1 MEELRASGKAKHQII
16 AAACSIDHAKAIRAL
31 YDERSYKAEV
41 IHSNLTGDE
50 SNRIRKALKNSEL
63 DVIVHVQMLAEGA
76 DYPNLSVAAIFR
88 PFRHLVPYV
97 QFVGR
102 VMRVINQDSPGDP
115 DNRGYVVSHV
125 GLNVDRWWDELK
137 GLDQDDQAF
146 FEKLAASDRRFL
158 IPEQPGPGG
167 HTSEILP
174 RRYFQP
180 EMIVIE
186 EVIARYVKE
195 RFLPEDVKAIADDV
209 VNAMSLR
216 GLDLRS
222 LGIDREAL
230 EERIKAQFSQSQPV
244 GKVIEHPVQPQRAR
258 QVAKQRLDER
268 VGSGAKELLNELGL
282 SVVGFDLPR
291 VFPQTAA
298 TNNLAA
304 AIVLLNLE
312 VKAYLKAG
320 SRERDILT
328 TEQMVSAHDN
338 MDKLVDA
345 VAARFREK
353 YKK

>member
-1 MEELRASGKAKHQII
+1 
-16 AAACSIDHAKAIRAL
+16 
-31 YDERSYKAEV
+31 
-41 IHSNLTGDE
+41 
-50 SNRIRKALKNSEL
+50 
-63 DVIVHVQMLAEGA
+63 
-76 DYPNLSVAAIFR
+76 
-88 PFRHLVPYV
+88 
-97 QFVGR
+97 
-102 VMRVINQDSPGDP
+102 
-115 DNRGYVVSHV
+115 
-125 GLNVDRWWDELK
+125 
-137 GLDQDDQAF
+137 
-146 FEKLAASDRRFL
+146 
-158 IPEQPGPGG
+158 
-167 HTSEILP
+167 
-174 RRYFQP
+174 
-180 EMIVIE
+180 MIVIE